1 MYSIPPATLADEL
14 AHRYNSGTN
23 ALQQLIDHFSQRAR
37 LEEAIASTIEKA
49 PVTTTNRAGTR
60 SFVPIKFVPSNA
72 NDSSVEINVLLPH
85 LQREAEHIIRMHL
98 HLSKRLV
105 KEVVVPLEG
114 FILGEA
120 WEAANHIQGRLQ
132 TMAASMHAY
141 HDEIPKISART
152 ISKSARASQQAK
164 QRLEEK
170 KDTLMALQNEWQ
182 SIVPGLVA
190 QFEAADVARVEA
202 IREALMRFEHYR
214 NEFFKAAQDDISS
227 ANELT
232 QQYQPNVR
240 ISAALDGRSQSQ
252 PSGVSNAEHHNDA
265 TTSSSNG
272 NNNINNNSKSK
283 NEADKESVSAPSNAS
298 SAAQPSLLNE
308 GGDSSVQEE
317 APQKSF
323 LKLNIFRSKTKRVK
337 KKSSGSGTFSGSSIS
352 TDYSR
357 SISSG
362 IVSPGTANTNPG
374 ISGSI
379 RTTNTHDSSRLSP
392 RIPGEQRSLAPS
404 SSYAETSH
412 QAISSGSQ
420 PQSPSQRQHSIQ
432 PSSPLQKP
440 PHMQTGTGD
449 FAEWVFTDNTQE
461 TSSSRNDS
469 NYSVGSMVHVSNS
482 LAAIDEASDSSQQRS
497 QHAIDAPKKANDEGP
512 GQPQIGGLSAKVD
525 DAFGPLNL
533 TSSPIPEPLSAGSGE
548 HKQAD
553 LDSAF
558 NIPLALPAQAKETPA
573 EKESISAVTALSTVP
588 KPSSAGSA
596 TRALDNTKDI
606 SFDDVFDPAD
616 VFKPTGSKGGLK
628 KSPQVTR
635 LGEVVL
641 PHSVGVSSS
650 SSSGGGGNKHR
661 RSVSTG
667 SPELPPTHAKGVAF
681 DTSEKPGAEDNDS
694 SSSGNNSDGDED
706 ADNMFRVKFSIRENA
721 IKDNPDESKAA
732 LSRVAT
738 LLRSVPPARRGRNRR
753 DVRTMYVPSSLL
765 VTSALESQDLQNSS
779 DAKAKTND
787 RKPTLDWSDDSDGAV
802 ADNQEQTLEP
812 AMQDN
817 DVPITPMPVR
827 PATGSFGQVE
837 ALDNRPQPGDSEEMP
852 VPTETALDTPA
863 AIGTDSEPTHAVV
876 GADSDIEAAVDKP
889 STPESGSEPESEAKV
904 IDNAPNQ
911 PQITKAPDHQAD
923 DKMDT
928 PENPV
933 PADEHAH
940 NDNLHSTVVPDAV
953 SVGSEPNDANVPHMS
968 STTPAA
974 AAAAEVQAPP
984 PIQKSEGSGR
994 RRAPPPPPSV
1004 HSLRPQTSSASLASQ
1019 ASRSLA
1025 AKSKI
1030 ESVQPPPVPANPLS
1044 DTLQSAFSPLTESK
1058 SGSPPAETQVLEQ
1071 QQQNQQQGAQ
1081 EAPASLSAKDTGF
1094 KAEGNQQLT
1103 SSKSVHR
1110 GRRAG
1115 ASTRPM
1121 PITMAVREIIDYEL
1135 VLIPKPDDR
1144 AVTRGAYQI
1153 TGEVSMHIH
1162 DAINPLEL
1170 APLRVCIKKA
1180 ENGMELVANPSVA
1193 VLDASFTATM
1203 ADGRDWYR
1211 FVRPNLFAQVQGPEG
1226 TDVVVF
1232 KYVVKGVDEAMRFL
1246 PLAVTRVES
1255 YVDGLYGLMAFYE
1268 ASPNSIFAGAT
1279 LKELALMLSISGKL
1293 ELQASRPTA
1302 NWYQEHNRLLW
1313 KLDDLRIPTAE
1324 DAAEDGSGAL
1334 SKTLAIKARGEGPLS
1349 ANAFAL
1355 KYVAEGFKIVDTAL
1369 CIARVSAG
1377 SNHQQSNPQAPV
1389 AVGGGASALTT
1400 VVIDGPA
1407 SCTIK
1412 SGKVIYKLYPM
1423 PPEPVQEA
1431 GMDDNDTNDKRDVPD
1446 GKSSAS
1452 SESSEEEE
1460 WASGENDSK
1469 SNASKESSS
1478 EADDDKR

>member
-1 MYSIPPATLADEL
+1 MSDLEL
-14 AHRYNSGTN
+14 IQANELVNRYNSGTN
-23 ALQQLIDHFSQRAR
+23 ALQQLVDHFSQRAR

-49 PVTTTNRAGTR
+49 PVTTINRGGTR
-60 SFVPIKFVPSNA
+60 SFVPIKFGPSNA

-98 HLSKRLV
+98 HLSKRLS

-132 TMAASMHAY
+132 TMAASMHAH

-170 KDTLMALQNEWQ
+170 KDSLMTMQNEWQ

-227 ANELT
+227 AKELT
-232 QQYQPNVR
+232 QQYQPSVR
-240 ISAALDGRSQSQ
+240 IAAALDGRFQSQ
-252 PSGVSNAEHHNDA
+252 PTGVSNVEHNNEA
-265 TTSSSNG
+265 TTSNTNG
-272 NNNINNNSKSK
+272 NNDINNNSTRSK

-308 GGDSSVQEE
+308 GGGSSVQED

-352 TDYSR
+352 TDYSH

-362 IVSPGTANTNPG
+362 IVSPGAANANPG
-374 ISGSI
+374 IPGSI

-412 QAISSGSQ
+412 QAISGGSQ

-440 PHMQTGTGD
+440 PHMQTSTGD

-497 QHAIDAPKKANDEGP
+497 QHAIDAPKQANVEGS
-512 GQPQIGGLSAKVD
+512 GQPQVGGLSAKVD
-525 DAFGPLNL
+525 GAFGPLNL
-533 TSSPIPEPLSAGSGE
+533 TSSPIPEPLSASSGE

-573 EKESISAVTALSTVP
+573 EKESISANTALFTAP

-596 TRALDNTKDI
+596 TRALDSTKDI
-606 SFDDVFDPAD
+606 LFDDVFDPAD

-628 KSPQVTR
+628 KSPQVAR
-635 LGEVVL
+635 LGEGVP
-641 PHSVGVSSS
+641 PHSMGVSSS
-650 SSSGGGGNKHR
+650 NSGGGNKHR
-661 RSVSTG
+661 RSASTG

-681 DTSEKPGAEDNDS
+681 DTSEKSEAKDNDS

-706 ADNMFRVKFSIRENA
+706 ADNLFRVKFSIRENA

-753 DVRTMYVPSSLL
+753 DIRTMYVPSSLP
-765 VTSALESQDLQNSS
+765 VVSALESQGLQNLS

-787 RKPTLDWSDDSDGAV
+787 QKSTLNWSDDSDGAV
-802 ADNQEQTLEP
+802 ADSQEQTLEP
-812 AMQDN
+812 AMQDS

-827 PATGSFGQVE
+827 PNTGSFGQAE
-837 ALDNRPQPGDSEEMP
+837 TLYNRSQPGDPEETP
-852 VPTETALDTPA
+852 VPTETALDTPV
-863 AIGTDSEPTHAVV
+863 AIGTDSEPVHAVV
-876 GADSDIEAAVDKP
+876 GADSDLEAAVDKLSISEP
-889 STPESGSEPESEAKV
+889 GSESGADSKSEAKV
-904 IDNAPNQ
+904 IDSALNQ
-911 PQITKAPDHQAD
+911 QQITKEPDHQAD
-923 DKMDT
+923 AEIDT

-933 PADEHAH
+933 PADENADK
-940 NDNLHSTVVPDAV
+940 DNLHPTMVPDAV
-953 SVGSEPNDANVPHMS
+953 SVCLEPNDDSIPHVPS
-968 STTPAA
+968 ATPAT
-974 AAAAEVQAPP
+974 AEVQAPP

-1025 AKSKI
+1025 AKSKT
-1030 ESVQPPPVPANPLS
+1030 ESIQPPPVPANPLS

-1058 SGSPPAETQVLEQ
+1058 SGSLPAEAQAFEQ
-1071 QQQNQQQGAQ
+1071 QEQNQQQGAQ
-1081 EAPASLSAKDTGF
+1081 ETPVSLSAKDSGF
-1094 KAEGNQQLT
+1094 RAEGSQQLT

-1115 ASTRPM
+1115 ASTRPI

-1135 VLIPKPDDR
+1135 VSIPKPGER
-1144 AVTRGAYQI
+1144 TTTRGTYQI
-1153 TGEVSMHIH
+1153 TGEVSMHIN
-1162 DAINPLEL
+1162 DTINPLEL
-1170 APLRVCIKKA
+1170 APLRVCIKRA

-1226 TDVVVF
+1226 VDVVVF
-1232 KYVVKGVDEAMRFL
+1232 KYVVKGIDEVMRFL
-1246 PLAVTRVES
+1246 PLTVARVES
-1255 YVDGLYGLMAFYE
+1255 YTDGLYGLMAFYE
-1268 ASPNSIFAGAT
+1268 ANPNSIFAGAT

-1293 ELQASRPTA
+1293 ELQSSRPTA

-1313 KLDDLRIPTAE
+1313 KLDDLRILTAE
-1324 DAAEDGSGAL
+1324 DAADDGSEAL
-1334 SKTLAIKARGEGPLS
+1334 SKTLAIKARGEGPLN

-1355 KYVAEGFKIVDTAL
+1355 KYVAEGFKSVDTAL

-1389 AVGGGASALTT
+1389 AASGGTAALTT

-1423 PPEPVQEA
+1423 LPEPVQEA
-1431 GMDDNDTNDKRDVPD
+1431 RMDDNDTNDKRNAPD
-1446 GKSSAS
+1446 GRSSAS
-1452 SESSEEEE
+1452 SESSEGEEE

>member
-1 MYSIPPATLADEL
+1 
-14 AHRYNSGTN
+14 
-23 ALQQLIDHFSQRAR
+23 
-37 LEEAIASTIEKA
+37 
-49 PVTTTNRAGTR
+49 
-60 SFVPIKFVPSNA
+60 
-72 NDSSVEINVLLPH
+72 
-85 LQREAEHIIRMHL
+85 MHL
-98 HLSKRLV
+98 HLSKRLS

-132 TMAASMHAY
+132 TMAASMHAH

-170 KDTLMALQNEWQ
+170 KDSLMTMQNEWQ

-227 ANELT
+227 AKELT
-232 QQYQPNVR
+232 QQYQPSVR
-240 ISAALDGRSQSQ
+240 IAAALDGRFQSQ
-252 PSGVSNAEHHNDA
+252 PTGVSNVEHNNEA
-265 TTSSSNG
+265 TTSNTNG
-272 NNNINNNSKSK
+272 NNDINNNSTRSK

-308 GGDSSVQEE
+308 GGGSSVQED

-352 TDYSR
+352 TDYSH

-362 IVSPGTANTNPG
+362 IVSPGAANANPG
-374 ISGSI
+374 IPGSI

-412 QAISSGSQ
+412 QAISGGSQ

-440 PHMQTGTGD
+440 PHMQTSTGD

-497 QHAIDAPKKANDEGP
+497 QHAIDAPKQANVEGS
-512 GQPQIGGLSAKVD
+512 GQPQVA
-525 DAFGPLNL
+525 
-533 TSSPIPEPLSAGSGE
+533 
-548 HKQAD
+548 
-553 LDSAF
+553 
-558 NIPLALPAQAKETPA
+558 
-573 EKESISAVTALSTVP
+573 P

-596 TRALDNTKDI
+596 TRALDSTKDI
-606 SFDDVFDPAD
+606 LFDDVFDPAD

-628 KSPQVTR
+628 KSPQVAR
-635 LGEVVL
+635 LGEGVP
-641 PHSVGVSSS
+641 PHSMGVSSS
-650 SSSGGGGNKHR
+650 NSGGGNKHR
-661 RSVSTG
+661 RSASTG

-681 DTSEKPGAEDNDS
+681 DTSEKSEAKDNDS

-706 ADNMFRVKFSIRENA
+706 ADNLFRVKFSIRENA

-753 DVRTMYVPSSLL
+753 DIRTMYVPSSLP
-765 VTSALESQDLQNSS
+765 VVSALESQGLQNLS

-787 RKPTLDWSDDSDGAV
+787 QKSTLNWSDDSDGAV
-802 ADNQEQTLEP
+802 ADSQEQTLEP
-812 AMQDN
+812 AMQDS

-827 PATGSFGQVE
+827 PNTGSFGQAE
-837 ALDNRPQPGDSEEMP
+837 TLYNRSQPGDPEETP
-852 VPTETALDTPA
+852 VPTETALDTPV
-863 AIGTDSEPTHAVV
+863 AIGTDSEPVHAVV
-876 GADSDIEAAVDKP
+876 GADSDLEAAVDKLSISEP
-889 STPESGSEPESEAKV
+889 GSESGADSKSEAKV
-904 IDNAPNQ
+904 IDSALNQ
-911 PQITKAPDHQAD
+911 QQITKEPDHQAD
-923 DKMDT
+923 AEIDT

-933 PADEHAH
+933 PADENADK
-940 NDNLHSTVVPDAV
+940 DNLHPTMVPDAV
-953 SVGSEPNDANVPHMS
+953 SVCLEPNDDSIPHVPS
-968 STTPAA
+968 ATPAT
-974 AAAAEVQAPP
+974 AEVQAPP

-1025 AKSKI
+1025 AKSKT
-1030 ESVQPPPVPANPLS
+1030 ESIQPPPVPANPLS

-1058 SGSPPAETQVLEQ
+1058 SGSLPAEAQAFEQ
-1071 QQQNQQQGAQ
+1071 QEQNQQQGAQ
-1081 EAPASLSAKDTGF
+1081 ETPVSLSAKDSGF
-1094 KAEGNQQLT
+1094 RAEGSQQLT

-1115 ASTRPM
+1115 ASTRPI

-1135 VLIPKPDDR
+1135 VSIPKPGER
-1144 AVTRGAYQI
+1144 TTTRGTYQI
-1153 TGEVSMHIH
+1153 TGEVSMHIN
-1162 DAINPLEL
+1162 DTINPLEL
-1170 APLRVCIKKA
+1170 APLRVCIKRA

-1226 TDVVVF
+1226 VDVVVF
-1232 KYVVKGVDEAMRFL
+1232 KYVVKGIDEVMRFL
-1246 PLAVTRVES
+1246 PLTVARVES
-1255 YVDGLYGLMAFYE
+1255 YTDGLYGLMAFYE
-1268 ASPNSIFAGAT
+1268 ANPNSIFAGAT

-1293 ELQASRPTA
+1293 ELQSSRPTA

-1313 KLDDLRIPTAE
+1313 KLDDLRILTAE
-1324 DAAEDGSGAL
+1324 DAADDGSEAL
-1334 SKTLAIKARGEGPLS
+1334 SKTLAIKARGEGPLN

-1355 KYVAEGFKIVDTAL
+1355 KYVAEGFKSVDTAL

-1389 AVGGGASALTT
+1389 AASGGTAALTT

-1423 PPEPVQEA
+1423 LPEPVQEA
-1431 GMDDNDTNDKRDVPD
+1431 RMDDNDTNDKRNAPD
-1446 GKSSAS
+1446 GRSSAS
-1452 SESSEEEE
+1452 SESSEGEEE